1 MAETKMLTSR
11 KYAALALV
19 AAAVA
24 VLACV
29 SVFDS
34 GESDA
39 EAADDADAYQ
49 ADSVYASSDCD
60 DDDDNK
66 CIEAVIEIALGI
78 VVLII
83 LVYFAAQVFKH

>member
-1 MAETKMLTSR
+1 MAETKMMTSR
-11 KYAALALV
+11 KYAVLAVL

-24 VLACV
+24 VMACV

-39 EAADDADAYQ
+39 ETAADADAYP
-49 ADSVYASSDCD
+49 ADSVYASDCDD